1 MACKKGGSWTIRFNP
16 MEKKTIHPK
25 FFKVTNR
32 EDGQRVDLYLTK
44 VMAPI
49 SRKKI
54 KGLIDEGRLLI
65 NSRKVVIASW
75 ALEQGDKVELLAEG
89 AEDLSQNQP
98 QFLKVIYEDADLL
111 VVEKDAG
118 VACEKS
124 AVAWRPSM
132 VAMVNQYLKRTHPYL
147 VAHYVG
153 LVHRL
158 DTDTSGLL
166 IYTKTKQANKITE
179 QFKQQTVVRD
189 YLALVEG
196 RVEREKG
203 VLQDYL
209 VQAELPGGKKVKLVE
224 KEKGASP
231 KGKKAITWFKVLER
245 YSQATLLEVSIKT
258 GRTHQIRVQLAA
270 MGHPILGDRLYGSA
284 SELSKNFKRQA
295 LHATRL
301 LFRHPVSHQ
310 KVEVISPLPRDL
322 RRWVERLR
330 EGKVRR
336 AH

>member
-1 MACKKGGSWTIRFNP
+1 
-16 MEKKTIHPK
+16 MEKQ
-25 FFKVTNR
+25 FFKVTGK
-32 EDGQRVDLYLTK
+32 EDGKRVDLYLTK

-54 KGLIDEGRLLI
+54 KGLIDQGRLLI
-65 NSRKVVIASW
+65 NNRKVVIASW
-75 ALEQGDKVELLAEG
+75 ALEQGDRVELLAEG

-118 VACEKS
+118 VPCEKS
-124 AVAWRPSM
+124 PVAWRPSM
-132 VAMVNQYLKRTHPYL
+132 VAMVNQYLKRTHPHL

-158 DTDTSGLL
+158 DADTSGLL

-179 QFKQQTVVRD
+179 QFKEQTVVRD

-196 RVEREKG
+196 RVEAERG

-209 VQAELPGGKKVKLVE
+209 AQAELPGGKKVKLVE
-224 KEKGASP
+224 KG
-231 KGKKAITWFKVLER
+231 KGKKAITRFKVLER
-245 YSQATLLEVSIKT
+245 YSRATLLEVSIKT

-270 MGHPILGDRLYGSA
+270 MRHPILGDRLYGND

-301 LFRHPVSHQ
+301 AFRHPVSHQ
-310 KVEVISPLPRDL
+310 KVEVVSPLPRDL

-330 EGKVRR
+330 EGKVPRTR
-336 AH
+336 